1 MMSVVCGLRTELERV
16 VDASD
21 RFRFSL
27 VRA

>member
-1 MMSVVCGLRTELERV
+1 MMSVVCGLLSELERV

-21 RFRFSL
+21 RFQISL